1 MGISQYDAKEKQG
14 IIISEGKVVSDPHSS
29 DIIGQT
35 LNRGQSSLFCN
46 GNKFFSGLWL
56 QKTIRIECSISAA
69 KNLWLKGMIWE

>member
-14 IIISEGKVVSDPHSS
+14 IIISEGKVVSGPHSS

-46 GNKFFSGLWL
+46 GSKFFSGQLELNVASPL
-56 QKTIRIECSISAA
+56 QKTY
-69 KNLWLKGMIWE
+69 G